1 MGEVHYLS
9 YIKRIFSVFQTLI
22 VFQIT
27 LVNTHETFF
36 SVCHNVLILG
46 LFIICNLSSFSTD
59 TSILI

>member
-36 SVCHNVLILG
+36 SVYHNVLILG